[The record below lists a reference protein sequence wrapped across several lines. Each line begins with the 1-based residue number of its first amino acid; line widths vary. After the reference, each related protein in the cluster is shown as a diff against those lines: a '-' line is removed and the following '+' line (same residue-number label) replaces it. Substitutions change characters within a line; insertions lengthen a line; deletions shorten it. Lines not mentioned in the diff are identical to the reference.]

1 MPKKILVIEDEKS
14 IVDILTYGLK
24 KEGFDV
30 ISGDTGAL
38 GLEKAKSEGPDLIL
52 LDWMLP
58 DLNGPDV
65 CRMISEQFSIPIIML
80 TAKANIEDKLY
91 GLQVGADDYITKPF
105 DLREVI
111 ARIKIVLRRSNVS
124 VTSSSAENV
133 LEFVGEISEEERTV
147 KKDGQLIELTPKE
160 YDLLLYFVKH
170 PRQVFTRDML
180 LEQLWDYSYLGDS
193 RTIDIHI
200 QRLRKKLAME
210 QQLVTVFGV
219 GYKYVPTEK

>member
-1 MPKKILVIEDEKS
+1 MQKKILVIEDEKS
-14 IVDILTYGLK
+14 IVDILSYGLV
-24 KEGFDV
+24 KEGFQV
-30 ISGDTGAL
+30 ISGDTGAI
-38 GLEKAKSEGPDLIL
+38 GLKKAMEEAPDLIL

-65 CRMISEQFSIPIIML
+65 CKMLSEQCNIPIIML

-111 ARIKIVLRRSNVS
+111 ARIKIVLRRGSKQDEGNI
-124 VTSSSAENV
+124 EHIY
-133 LEFVGEISEEERTV
+133 EFDGEISEVERTV
-147 KKDGQLIELTPKE
+147 KRNGQLIELTPKE
-160 YDLLLYFVKH
+160 FDLLLYFVKH
-170 PRQVFTRDML
+170 PRQVFTRDFL
-180 LEQLWDYSYLGDS
+180 LEQLWDYSFLGDS

-200 QRLRKKLAME
+200 QRIRKKLGME
-210 QQLVTVFGV
+210 QELITVFGV

>member
-1 MPKKILVIEDEKS
+1 MAKKILIIEDEKP

-24 KEGFDV
+24 KEGFQV
-30 ISGDTGAL
+30 ISGDTGEL
-38 GLEKAKSEGPDLIL
+38 GLQKVREEAPDLIL

-65 CRMISEQFSIPIIML
+65 CRILSEYCNIPIIML
-80 TAKANIEDKLY
+80 TAKSNIEDKLY

-105 DLREVI
+105 DFREVV
-111 ARIKIVLRRSNVS
+111 ARIKIVIRRGTERQNQKK
-124 VTSSSAENV
+124 NDR
-133 LEFVGEISEEERTV
+133 LEFDGEICEVERSV

-160 YDLLLYFVKH
+160 YDLLLYFLKH
-170 PRQVFTRDML
+170 PRQVLTRETL
-180 LEQLWDYSYLGDS
+180 LEALWDFSYLGDS

-200 QRLRKKLAME
+200 QRIRKKLNME
-210 QQLVTVFGV
+210 QQLITVFGV